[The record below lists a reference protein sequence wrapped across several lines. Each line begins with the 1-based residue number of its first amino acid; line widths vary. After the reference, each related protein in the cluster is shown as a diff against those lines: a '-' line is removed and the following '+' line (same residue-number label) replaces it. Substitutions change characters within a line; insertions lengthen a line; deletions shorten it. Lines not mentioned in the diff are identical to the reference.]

1 MLRKVIKAAIIV
13 VSLFAVFTPATKSY
27 ALPRKVTKQK
37 CSMKPVKVYYNAL
50 TDKKFKPTDDELI
63 EARLLY
69 QEIQKGDTKIY
80 IKDNPNMYRLYGIL
94 QTEYF
99 PYEGCRCIMQ
109 LNGDENDYFYFKI
122 LNTQR
127 AISRNETVK
136 IKVKS
141 VIRSL
146 KITKKTSQV
155 NAIKKINKWICKN
168 MSYDN
173 QRAAARFSN
182 DYDDADYTPSIIS
195 KKGICGDYARTFT
208 FLANYCGI
216 NSGCVINEDVS
227 HEYNL
232 VKIAGK
238 TYYIDVCY
246 NDGSKTTGYSFLS
259 KKKLKKVG
267 HTIGE
272 VIWYGG
278 NAYYNT
284 ASCYE

>member
-1 MLRKVIKAAIIV
+1 MLRKVIKATVIV
-13 VSLFAVFTPATKSY
+13 VSLFAVFIPATQSY

-37 CSMKPVKVYYNAL
+37 CSMKPIKVYYNAL
-50 TDKKFKPTDDELI
+50 TDEKFTPTKKELT
-63 EARLLY
+63 EARLIY
-69 QEIQKGDTKIY
+69 QKMQQDDLKIY
-80 IKDNPNMYRLYGIL
+80 VKDEPNMYRLYGEL

-122 LNTQR
+122 LNTQI
-127 AISRNETVK
+127 AIARNETVRL
-136 IKVKS
+136 KVKS
-141 VIRSL
+141 VIKSL

-155 NAIKKINKWICKN
+155 NAIKKINKWICKD

-173 QRAAARFSN
+173 QRATARYSN
-182 DYDDADYTPSIIS
+182 SYNDADYTPSIIS

-216 NSGCVINEDVS
+216 NAGCVINDDVS

-246 NDGSKTTGYSFLS
+246 NDGSKSTKYLFLS
-259 KKKLKKVG
+259 KKQLKKVG
-267 HTIGE
+267 HTVGE

-278 NAYYNT
+278 NAYFNT